1 MDNNIGGGALHI
13 LVDDITL
20 IVISFICNG
29 TGKKFVF
36 VPFL

>member
-1 MDNNIGGGALHI
+1 MDNNIGGGTLHI
-13 LVDDITL
+13 LVDDITF

-36 VPFL
+36 VPLL